1 MIARRYG
8 ASGWHL
14 AGHVAYLALAA
25 YVLAQ
30 LLDRPAAAN
39 IVAWLVAAIVLHD
52 LVALPLY
59 TLLDRLLW
67 RAAPRRL
74 AAALRTAA
82 VLAGFSLLVFFPPVL
97 GLNGRTFARV
107 AGHPPSGYAAR
118 WIALAAGVT
127 LLCLGAAALRRRRD
141 RARQVQLRA
150 ACPLAS
156 PRCRWLPRW
165 LSRRPRRRARAA
177 RRSGSSPR

>member
-8 ASGWHL
+8 ASPWHL
-14 AGHVAYLALAA
+14 AGHVAYLGLAA

-30 LLDRPAAAN
+30 LLDRPSAAN

-67 RAAPRRL
+67 RVAPRRL

-82 VLAGFSLLVFFPPVL
+82 VLAGFTLLVFFPPIF
-97 GLNGRTFARV
+97 GLNDRTFARA
-107 AGHPPSGYAAR
+107 AGFAPSGYAAR
-118 WIALAAGVT
+118 WIALAVAIALG
-127 LLCLGAAALRRRRD
+127 CLAVAAIRRRR
-141 RARQVQLRA
+141 RSA
-150 ACPLAS
+150 APVSAP
-156 PRCRWLPRW
+156 PR
-165 LSRRPRRRARAA
+165 
-177 RRSGSSPR
+177 G

>member
-8 ASGWHL
+8 ASPWHL
-14 AGHVAYLALAA
+14 AGHAAYLGLAA
-25 YVLAQ
+25 YVLARM
-30 LLDRPAAAN
+30 LDRPAAAN
-39 IVAWLVAAIVLHD
+39 IVAWLVAAVVLHD

-82 VLAGFSLLVFFPPVL
+82 VLAGFTFLVFFPPIL
-97 GLNGRTFARV
+97 GLNDRTFARV

-118 WIALAAGVT
+118 WIAVAVAVT
-127 LLCLGAAALRRRRD
+127 LLSLAAARVSARRRGRT
-141 RARQVQLRA
+141 RG
-150 ACPLAS
+150 S
-156 PRCRWLPRW
+156 PRR
-165 LSRRPRRRARAA
+165 
-177 RRSGSSPR
+177 

>member
-8 ASGWHL
+8 ASPWHL
-14 AGHVAYLALAA
+14 AGHVAYLGVAA

-39 IVAWLVAAIVLHD
+39 IVAWLVAAVVLHD

-67 RAAPRRL
+67 RVAPRRV

-82 VLAGFSLLVFFPPVL
+82 VLAGFTFLVFFPPIL
-97 GLNGRTFARV
+97 GLNDRTFARV

-118 WIALAAGVT
+118 WIAVAVAIT
-127 LLCLGAAALRRRRD
+127 LLCLAAAAIRARRD
-141 RARQVQLRA
+141 VSAPPRGRTRG
-150 ACPLAS
+150 S
-156 PRCRWLPRW
+156 PRR
-165 LSRRPRRRARAA
+165 
-177 RRSGSSPR
+177 